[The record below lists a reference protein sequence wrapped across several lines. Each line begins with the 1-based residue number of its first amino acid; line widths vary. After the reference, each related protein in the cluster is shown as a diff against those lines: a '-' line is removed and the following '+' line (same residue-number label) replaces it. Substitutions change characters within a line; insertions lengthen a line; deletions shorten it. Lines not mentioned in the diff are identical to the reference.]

1 MNILAVSDIELGF
14 IYNLHFAQRFK
25 DIDLMISCGDLP
37 YYYLEFMISMI
48 DKPLYY
54 VRGNHASV
62 VETTSAGERT
72 DPWGAINLHRNVM
85 RTSGGLLLAGV
96 EGCLFYNEGRYQY
109 TQSEMWSIVL
119 SMTPA
124 LFINKIRYGRYL
136 DIFVSHAP
144 PWKIHDKDD
153 LPHQGIKA
161 FRWLLKVFTPKYHL
175 HGHIHVYRSDAVTTT
190 IFNET
195 TVMNC
200 FGYRELTFNLPVQP
214 QKPIHTDEHVIVE
227 EKTNVG

>member
-54 VRGNHASV
+54 VRGNHTSV

-72 DPWGAINLHRNVM
+72 DPWGAVNLHRNVI
-85 RTSGGLLLAGV
+85 RTPEGLLMAGI
-96 EGCLFYNEGRYQY
+96 EGCVTYNEGRYQY
-109 TQSEMWSIVL
+109 PQSEMWSMVFGL
-119 SMTPA
+119 APA
-124 LFINKIRYGRYL
+124 LMVNKMRFGRYL
-136 DIFVSHAP
+136 DVFVSHAP
-144 PWKIHDKDD
+144 PWKIHDMDD

-161 FRWLLKVFTPKYHL
+161 FRWLLKVFKPAYHL
-175 HGHIHVYRSDAVTTT
+175 HGHIHIYRSDAITTT
-190 IFNET
+190 KFDET
-195 TVMNC
+195 TVINC
-200 FGYRELTFNLPVQP
+200 FGYRELFFNQP
-214 QKPIHTDEHVIVE
+214 F
-227 EKTNVG
+227 TNSKSVHADQRMIARG

>member
-25 DIDLMISCGDLP
+25 DVDLMISCGDLP

-48 DKPLYY
+48 DRPLYF
-54 VRGNHASV
+54 VRGNHSSL
-62 VETTSAGERT
+62 VETTSAGERNS
-72 DPWGAINLHRNVM
+72 PWGAVDLHRTAV
-85 RTSGGLLLAGV
+85 RTPEGLLLAGV

-109 TQSEMWSIVL
+109 TQSEMWSMVFGL
-119 SMTPA
+119 APT
-124 LFINKIRYGRYL
+124 LFFNKMRFGRYL

-161 FRWLLKVFTPKYHL
+161 FRWLLKVFKPTFHL
-175 HGHIHVYRSDAVTTT
+175 HGHIHVYRSDVVTTT

-195 TVMNC
+195 TVINC
-200 FGYRELTFNLPVQP
+200 FGYRELTMNLPLEPHKQVKSDQRM
-214 QKPIHTDEHVIVE
+214 IVGE
-227 EKTNVG
+227 